1 MVSSQNSD
9 AQLVKCMHVCR
20 VRLAQAFSSI
30 YLECEI
36 NGLLMLDAN
45 ATFQFLTRVT
55 STLKQNVPSEV
66 HVVARDLGPSWVVE
80 GQADGDGCQKFI
92 GLSDWARN

>member
-1 MVSSQNSD
+1 MEMAPTD
-9 AQLVKCMHVCR
+9 AF
-20 VRLAQAFSSI
+20 A
-30 YLECEI
+30 
-36 NGLLMLDAN
+36 
-45 ATFQFLTRVT
+45 